1 MYKPAS
7 LRAFLTAANPE
18 LAQDPDRLVVFIDAG
33 NLRATYE
40 PALSFEYAYVLNLVF
55 TDYAGHPDAIMVPL
69 LIWLRTHQSELLAN
83 FDNHG
88 KVEFEADVLA
98 NDKVDLSIKIPLT
111 ERVGVKP
118 RAGGGYNAEHYPEPT
133 VEEPYFAERWQLFVN
148 GELIASWDP
157 PPPPGQVPAPP
168 AGGMVVVLATVPTN
182 AARAVQFA
190 HDTSNVLWRYTDQSE
205 WQVLYALSDVVGSP
219 GTPVELQVGATHLQW
234 RYVGESDWRDLVSIA
249 DLANQIGVESWA
261 ENNW

>member
-40 PALSFEYAYVLNLVF
+40 PMLSFEYAYVLNLVF

-118 RAGGGYNAEHYPEPT
+118 RAGGGHDVVHYPEPQLET
-133 VEEPYFAERWQLFVN
+133 VLQAQHWQLYLA
-148 GELIASWDP
+148 GDLILEWD
-157 PPPPGQVPAPP
+157 VPA
-168 AGGMVVVLATVPTN
+168 A
-182 AARAVQFA
+182 
-190 HDTSNVLWRYTDQSE
+190 
-205 WQVLYALSDVVGSP
+205 
-219 GTPVELQVGATHLQW
+219 
-234 RYVGESDWRDLVSIA
+234 
-249 DLANQIGVESWA
+249 
-261 ENNW
+261 